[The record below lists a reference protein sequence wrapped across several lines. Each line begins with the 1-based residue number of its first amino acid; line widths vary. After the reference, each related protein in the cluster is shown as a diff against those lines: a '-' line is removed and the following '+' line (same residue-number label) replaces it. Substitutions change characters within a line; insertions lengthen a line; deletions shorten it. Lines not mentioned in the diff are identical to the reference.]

1 MWTTIFIIAIVL
13 LIFSILRQLILISTT
28 IQFLSKDPSLLDHR
42 AKEEE
47 EYLFIKGLY

>member
-13 LIFSILRQLILISTT
+13 LIFSVLRQLTIISTT
-28 IQFLSKDPSLLDHR
+28 IQFLSKDPSLLRHK
-42 AKEEE
+42 AKEED

>member
-13 LIFSILRQLILISTT
+13 LILGILRQLIILSTT
-28 IQFLSKDPSLLDHR
+28 IQFLSKDPSLLQHK
-42 AKEEE
+42 AKEED